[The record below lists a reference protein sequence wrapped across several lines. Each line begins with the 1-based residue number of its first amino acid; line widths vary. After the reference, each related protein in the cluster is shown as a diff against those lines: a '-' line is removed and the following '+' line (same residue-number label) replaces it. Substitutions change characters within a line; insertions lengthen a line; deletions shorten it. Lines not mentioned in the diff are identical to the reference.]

1 MRRRRSAPRHRIG
14 ARRRPVGRER
24 ARAAK
29 NKKKSRPPLRRRL
42 RLRPSVVA
50 ALGFAAVVLVTS
62 MPVSALLT
70 QHTQLS
76 STATAL
82 ARARAADRSL
92 GAEAAAL
99 GDASTVA
106 GLARTEYGLVP
117 SGQKAYVI
125 LPPAG
130 SSSVTVTGSGHV
142 PLGTG
147 PVVPGSAESRQLLGL
162 APPSSS

>member
-1 MRRRRSAPRHRIG
+1 
-14 ARRRPVGRER
+14 
-24 ARAAK
+24 
-29 NKKKSRPPLRRRL
+29 
-42 RLRPSVVA
+42 VVA

-70 QHTQLS
+70 QRTQLS
-76 STATAL
+76 STAAAL
-82 ARARAADRSL
+82 TRARAADQSL

-99 GDASTVA
+99 RNPSTVA

-142 PLGTG
+142 PLDAG

-162 APPSSS
+162 APPPSSSARTAPSAAEAAAMAHPSGGDRQGAGASGGFWGRVVHTLEFWQ